1 MIPPGRNLSS
11 QEQCASRT
19 LERKVTWDG
28 HCSSHGADG
37 PREKA
42 ESMPCPASFAKVSTS
57 TVSAFYQG
65 TDRRVRNEL
74 TIC

>member
-1 MIPPGRNLSS
+1 MRQSYS
-11 QEQCASRT
+11 
-19 LERKVTWDG
+19 ERKVTWDG

-37 PREKA
+37 PRREG
-42 ESMPCPASFAKVSTS
+42 ESMPCPASFREGFHFDGIGV
-57 TVSAFYQG
+57 YQG